1 VKRLLN
7 SNPKSKHLHKQAAKA
22 ANWEVK
28 EQKMTTLAYIKYD
41 EYIKEHPYE
50 VEIPTAKEAHETAT
64 KEVLQRLK
72 EFLEEGLASEAPS
85 SLLLEIPEYG
95 HRFIEKTLKS
105 LGFTLKVTE
114 LNGYDLFSDRS
125 KNLERRE
132 RAWKIT
138 W

>member
-1 VKRLLN
+1 
-7 SNPKSKHLHKQAAKA
+7 
-22 ANWEVK
+22 
-28 EQKMTTLAYIKYD
+28 MTTLAYIKYD

-95 HRFIEKTLKS
+95 RKFIEKTLKS

-114 LNGYDLFSDRS
+114 LNGYDLFSDHS

>member
-1 VKRLLN
+1 
-7 SNPKSKHLHKQAAKA
+7 
-22 ANWEVK
+22 
-28 EQKMTTLAYIKYD
+28 MTTLAYIKYD
-41 EYIKEHPYE
+41 EYIKGHPYE

-72 EFLEEGLASEAPS
+72 SFLEEGLVYHGSS

-95 HRFIEKTLKS
+95 HKFIEKTLKS

-114 LNGYDLFSDRS
+114 LNGYDLFSDHS
-125 KNLERRE
+125 KDPKRKEM
-132 RAWKIT
+132 AWKIT